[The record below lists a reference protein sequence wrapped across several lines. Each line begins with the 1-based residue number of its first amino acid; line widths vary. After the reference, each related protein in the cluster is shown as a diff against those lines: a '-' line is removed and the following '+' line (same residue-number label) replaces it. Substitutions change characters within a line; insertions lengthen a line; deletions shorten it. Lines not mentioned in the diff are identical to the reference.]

1 MEPKGNE
8 NWRRRILQYEHL
20 VEKVRLMEEVSR
32 ATPCVVSSCHTW
44 NRKKSTLSVGLK
56 GTSLRKVTTLG
67 KKGN

>member
-1 MEPKGNE
+1 
-8 NWRRRILQYEHL
+8 
-20 VEKVRLMEEVSR
+20 MEEVSR

-44 NRKKSTLSVGLK
+44 NRKKSTLSVGFK